1 MQNDMTTYRCTEK
14 CPIHKRC
21 FILKVQQPIASPLK
35 VLQKCLAKN
44 GKDIVVLIGGERP
57 P

>member
-1 MQNDMTTYRCTEK
+1 MQNDITTYRCTEK

-35 VLQKCLAKN
+35 VLQKCPAKN
-44 GKDIVVLIGGERP
+44 GKDIVVLIGGARP